1 VTSRTSTIRSLAL
14 AGALAVALQ
23 LAAPIAAR
31 AATGSTLTLDATPAT
46 ATVGDQIG
54 LSGQLTF
61 ADASSS
67 EGQTITLTREDAAG
81 STPLPDAVTDV
92 NGNYSATDT
101 VDVGGTVT
109 YQASFT
115 GTTDYDPANASDT
128 VSVTKLA
135 SKVSLAVSAKAV
147 TYGTSVHLT
156 AHLGA
161 GTESLVV
168 AISAKPDG
176 GSETLIRKAAVGGH
190 RDLHATFR
198 PSKDTTFIA
207 RYDGDL
213 SHRASHDQGVTR
225 VRVIVRER
233 LSNFV
238 AKSGRYHIYKRGA
251 RAPCLAHVIPNHK
264 GFAIRA
270 TLQMFVNGRWRKSA
284 ARSFRLNGSSVA
296 GFAIRGTPNVNFRVR
311 ASLPTHSDHLGD
323 RSPWQYL
330 RFR

>member
-1 VTSRTSTIRSLAL
+1 VTFRTSTFRSLAL
-14 AGALAVALQ
+14 VGALAVALQ
-23 LAAPIAAR
+23 LAAPVAAH
-31 AATGSTLTLDATPAT
+31 AATGSTVTLDATPAT
-46 ATVGDQIG
+46 AKVGDEIALAG
-54 LSGQLTF
+54 TLSF
-61 ADASSS
+61 ADMSSAA
-67 EGQTITLTREDAAG
+67 GFTISLTRDDGSGPQPLPDVVTDSGGSYSTSDTVDAAG
-81 STPLPDAVTDV
+81 S
-92 NGNYSATDT
+92 
-101 VDVGGTVT
+101 VT
-109 YQASFT
+109 YQASFAGD
-115 GTTDYDPANASDT
+115 GTYDPANASDT
-128 VSVTKLA
+128 VSVTKYA
-135 SKVSLAVSAKAV
+135 STISLSVSAKAV
-147 TYGTSVHLT
+147 TFGTSVRLT
-156 AHLGA
+156 AHLGK
-161 GTESLVV
+161 GTESKVV
-168 AISAKPDG
+168 TISAKPDG
-176 GSETLIRKAAVGGH
+176 GNETVIRTGPVDSH

-198 PSKDTTFIA
+198 PSKDTTFVA

-251 RAPCLAHVIPNHK
+251 RAPCLARVIPNHK